1 MRTSTQRAASLEDK
15 LAKVKEQIEKKTAE
29 LKELKKQEK
38 EIQSKIDSN
47 RIKEL
52 SKMIK
57 DNDISMEELQ
67 SFVEKKKK

>member
-1 MRTSTQRAASLEDK
+1 MRTSTQRATSLEDK
-15 LAKVKEQIEKKTAE
+15 LVKVKDQIEKKTAE

-38 EIQSKIDSN
+38 EIQSKINSN

-67 SFVEKKKK
+67 EFVEKKKK

>member
-1 MRTSTQRAASLEDK
+1 MRTSTQRATSLEDK

>member
-1 MRTSTQRAASLEDK
+1 MRTSTQRATSLEDK

-67 SFVEKKKK
+67 SFVEKMKK

>member
-1 MRTSTQRAASLEDK
+1 MRTSTQRATSLEDK
-15 LAKVKEQIEKKTAE
+15 LVKVKDQIEKKTAE

-67 SFVEKKKK
+67 AFVEKKKK